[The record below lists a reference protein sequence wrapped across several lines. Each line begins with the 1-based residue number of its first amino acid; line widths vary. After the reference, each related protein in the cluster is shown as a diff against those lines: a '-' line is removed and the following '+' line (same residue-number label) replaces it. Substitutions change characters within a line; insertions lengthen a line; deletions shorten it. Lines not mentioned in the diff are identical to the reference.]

1 MSVHHGWRAKVRQV
15 VRSKSGQASVY
26 KSTQF
31 ESDTIWHLEP
41 VQLSSHNFGDRRTI
55 WDLQNKSGGGTE
67 DGL

>member
-1 MSVHHGWRAKVRQV
+1 MLAGSRFQT
-15 VRSKSGQASVY
+15 VY

-55 WDLQNKSGGGTE
+55 WDLQNESGGGTE
-67 DGL
+67 DGLYYSHCNFNM